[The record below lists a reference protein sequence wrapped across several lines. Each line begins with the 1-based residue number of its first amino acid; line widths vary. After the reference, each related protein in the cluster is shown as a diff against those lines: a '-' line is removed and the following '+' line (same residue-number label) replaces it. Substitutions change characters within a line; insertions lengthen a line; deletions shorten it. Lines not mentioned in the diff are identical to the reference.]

1 MLTYGRRLSHY
12 LGMTGPDAIRIIQS
26 LEISQ
31 RQFSRLVG
39 LHPNSVTKWA
49 NGGELSGPAETLL
62 LLLEERP
69 ELVSVLKKVRGAA
82 P

>member
-1 MLTYGRRLSHY
+1 LSHY
-12 LGMTGPDAIRIIQS
+12 TGMTGKEAIRIIQE
-26 LEISQ
+26 LRLSQ
-31 RQFSRLVG
+31 RQFSRLAG

-69 ELVSVLKKVRGAA
+69 ELVSVLKKLRGAE